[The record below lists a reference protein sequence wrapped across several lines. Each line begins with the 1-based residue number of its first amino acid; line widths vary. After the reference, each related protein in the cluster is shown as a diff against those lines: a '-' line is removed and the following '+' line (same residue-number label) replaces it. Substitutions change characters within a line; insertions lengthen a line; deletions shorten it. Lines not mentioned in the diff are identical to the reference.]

1 MKRERMLQ
9 VALGLPKSFGAFTEG
24 RAGGSYYFRTR
35 MYQIVGG
42 GVGFVFQLDQM
53 DSDEG
58 RWFVAWNKFS
68 TSHPKE

>member
-1 MKRERMLQ
+1 
-9 VALGLPKSFGAFTEG
+9 
-24 RAGGSYYFRTR
+24 

-42 GVGFVFQLDQM
+42 GVGFVFQQDQM